1 MYPDELYGKRRE
13 DGSFQTLE
21 EHTNA
26 CLNILEAL
34 LERPTFA
41 HFCQRWEI
49 DVELAKDNLRWAV
62 RLHDIGKASELF
74 QRAIRED
81 KQSPV
86 SHRLIALP
94 LAYEKLK
101 DAKIKDI
108 LGGDEPLLI
117 LSLILAHHSCLY
129 SDVFSSQPDMEI
141 KIHPSV
147 FPNSIHLSKAKK
159 ILSALKS
166 MIFKKCRE
174 EGEEKIKS
182 VFAYFLSLLKM
193 SDWLASK
200 AFSLG
205 EEIKPP
211 TFKPP
216 SVEEILRGRKP
227 YPFQEKLSKSLEKY
241 IVLRAPCGRGKTE
254 SAILWFR
261 NLWNNG
267 VVERLIFAM
276 PTQVT
281 SNAMRERLAELFGEK
296 MIALYHGRSILEQAE
311 LRKLEF
317 ETGEESLD
325 EEFLPLLKEENLW
338 GEVMGKPVVVTTVDH
353 ILYSFLHGF
362 PQSDFAF
369 GNLQTSAIVFD
380 EVHSYDYLMLANLR
394 EAFRLLRKMQIPHL
408 IMSATLPQFLFKELD
423 LKDYLFIEDEEGNG
437 IVRFKLRKKNELLID
452 EEGNLNTE
460 VLEEI
465 KERANRGEKQ
475 FLIFN
480 TVRRAQ
486 RAYCQLRN
494 QDLPC
499 LLIHSRFAYAH
510 RRKKEREIMER
521 LKRDEP
527 FILIATQVI
536 EVSLDISSHTMFTE
550 LAPIDGVV
558 QRAGRLNR
566 KGAEGE
572 HYLYV
577 FRPPDLNPY
586 KERKSILE
594 RSWEL
599 LEEKPFSQGELIV
612 LTSRAYE
619 GEELSIVSSLPN
631 LFRETV
637 VFGHSPEE
645 IRFSEE
651 EGRAF
656 KTRDIHCPTIDVV
669 PMDVIAQC
677 EGELN
682 ISFVLRHLVPV
693 PIWWIS
699 YSEKEG
705 KGLFN
710 PLEVGR
716 KIFLACGLPYN
727 EEIGFA
733 EEELKEIEKMGGVL
747 ID

>member
-1 MYPDELYGKRRE
+1 MYPKELLGKRRE
-13 DGSFQTLE
+13 DGSSQSLE

-26 CLNILEAL
+26 CLSILEEL
-34 LERPTFA
+34 LNRPTFA
-41 HFCQRWEI
+41 SFCHRWKI

-62 RLHDIGKASELF
+62 RLHDVGKASEQF
-74 QRAIRED
+74 QRAIKEN

-94 LAYEKLK
+94 IAYDKLK
-101 DAKIKDI
+101 KANLKDVF
-108 LGGDEPLLI
+108 GGDEPLLI
-117 LSLILAHHSCLY
+117 LCLILAHHSCLH
-129 SDVFSSQPDMEI
+129 SDVFSSEPDI
-141 KIHPSV
+141 KIVIHPS
-147 FPNSIHLSKAKK
+147 LSVPSFCLGEAKK
-159 ILSALKS
+159 MVLALQE
-166 MIFKKCRE
+166 MINKKCKE
-174 EGEEKIKS
+174 EGEVKIKS
-182 VFAYFLSLLKM
+182 VFTYFLSLLKL

-205 EEIKPP
+205 EEVKAPS
-211 TFKPP
+211 FKPP
-216 SVEEILRGRKP
+216 SIEEILRGRRA
-227 YPFQEKLSKSLEKY
+227 YPFQEKLSASKEKY

-254 SAILWFR
+254 AALLWFR
-261 NLWNNG
+261 NLWENG
-267 VVERLIFAM
+267 TVERLIFAM

-281 SNAMRERLAELFGEK
+281 SNAMRERLGELFGDEAV
-296 MIALYHGRSILEQAE
+296 ALYHGRSLLEQAE
-311 LRKLEF
+311 LQKLKLGTEQ
-317 ETGEESLD
+317 EVLNEELLP
-325 EEFLPLLKEENLW
+325 FLREENLW

-353 ILYSFLHGF
+353 ILFSFVHGF

-380 EVHSYDYLMLANLR
+380 EIHAYDYLMLANLR
-394 EAFRLLRKMQIPHL
+394 ESFRLLRKMQIPHL
-408 IMSATLPQFLFKELD
+408 IMSATLPEFLLKELD
-423 LKDYLFIEDEEGNG
+423 LKDYPLIEDEEGNE
-437 IVRFKLRKKNELLID
+437 IVRFTLKKKNDFLID
-452 EEGNLNTE
+452 EEGNLNDS

-465 KERANRGEKQ
+465 KKRTESGEKQ

-486 RAYCQLRN
+486 SAYRQLRN
-494 QDLPC
+494 EDLPC
-499 LLIHSRFAYAH
+499 LLIHSRFTYAH
-510 RRKKEREIMER
+510 RRRKEREIIKR
-521 LKRDEP
+521 LKSDEP
-527 FILIATQVI
+527 FVLVATQVI
-536 EVSLDISSHTMFTE
+536 EVSLDISSQAMFTE

-566 KGAEGE
+566 RGDKGDY
-572 HYLYV
+572 YLYV
-577 FRPPDLNPY
+577 FRPPDFNPY
-586 KERKSILE
+586 KERKNIME

-599 LEEKPFSQGELIV
+599 LEEKAFSQGELIEI
-612 LTSRAYE
+612 TSMAYE
-619 GEELSIVSSLPN
+619 DEKLNIRSPLPE

-645 IRFSEE
+645 IRFNEE

-669 PMDVIAQC
+669 PWDVIAQC
-677 EGELN
+677 KGELD

-693 PIWWIS
+693 PIWWIA

-710 PLEVGR
+710 KLEVRG
-716 KIFLACGLPYN
+716 KIFLVCGLPYN

-733 EEELKEIEKMGGVL
+733 EEELKEFERREGIL